1 MKMKHVLFA
10 LALPALALLT
20 SCDGGSDP
28 DAAPK
33 PTLSFQTGAGF
44 TFADAQAGVDDILKI
59 GVIAKSNDSK
69 LSKITINLSTNGG
82 TPGIIFDTTVNANSA
97 NFTYNYKVQGGVAD
111 ILKLTVIANDAN
123 GTTAEQSLSI
133 EITPATVAIGLQQNQ
148 QVYNLQSPAGY
159 NGAYD
164 LTKSAGK
171 FTADKPTEKDI
182 IDGTPSSAV
191 FSKSW
196 TTGNGSKFVKVSAN
210 DYNLATS
217 SSFIY
222 NLWKTNAANAAS
234 TVTDIKMGDVIL
246 VKSGQSVP
254 FGLYIIKVTE
264 VKETA
269 SDNLDYIKFE
279 YKGDI

>member
-1 MKMKHVLFA
+1 MKHLLFA
-10 LALPALALLT
+10 LALPAMVFLT
-20 SCDGGSDP
+20 ACGGDSTD

-33 PTLSFQTGAGF
+33 PTLSFQTGSGF
-44 TFADAQAGVDDILKI
+44 TFQDVQAGVDDILKI

-69 LSKITINLSTNGG
+69 LSKVTISMSTNGG
-82 TPGIIFDTTVNANSA
+82 TPGIIFDTTINANSA
-97 NFTYNYKVQGGVAD
+97 TFNYNYKVQGGVAD
-111 ILKLTVIANDAN
+111 MLKLTVTANDAN
-123 GTTAEQSLSI
+123 GTSAEQSLNI

-148 QVYNLQSPAGY
+148 TVYNLQSPAGY

-171 FTADKPTEKDI
+171 FSADKPTEKDI
-182 IDGTPSSAV
+182 VDGTPASAV

-196 TTGNGSKFVKVSAN
+196 GTLNGSKFVKITAN

-222 NLWKTNAANAAS
+222 NLWKTNAANAAA
-234 TVTDIKMGDVIL
+234 TVTDIKKDDIIL

-254 FGLYIIKVTE
+254 FGLYIIKITE
-264 VKETA
+264 VRETTA
-269 SDNLDYIKFE
+269 DNLDYIKFE

>member
-1 MKMKHVLFA
+1 MKHVLFA
-10 LALPALALLT
+10 LAIPALAFLT

-33 PTLSFQTGAGF
+33 PTLSFQTGGSF
-44 TFADAQAGVDDILKI
+44 TYTDAQAGVDDILKI

-69 LSKITINLSTNGG
+69 ISKVSIKLSTNGG
-82 TPGIIFDTTVNANSA
+82 TDGVIFDTTINANSA
-97 NFTYNYKVQGGVAD
+97 TFTYNYKVQGSVAD
-111 ILKLTVIANDAN
+111 ILKMTVVASDAN
-123 GTTAEQSLSI
+123 GTTAEQSLNI

-148 QVYNLQSPAGY
+148 IVYNLQSPAGY

-164 LTKSAGK
+164 LTKSAAK
-171 FTADKPTEKDI
+171 YTADKPTEKDI
-182 IDGTPSSAV
+182 IDGTPVSAV
-191 FSKSW
+191 FNKTW
-196 TTGNGSKFVKVSAN
+196 TTVNGSKFVKVTAN
-210 DYNLATS
+210 DYNLSTS

-222 NLWKTNAANAAS
+222 NLWKTNAATATS
-234 TVTDIKMGDVIL
+234 TVTDIKLGDVIL

-264 VKETA
+264 VKETTT
-269 SDNLDYIKFE
+269 DNLDYIKFE

>member
-1 MKMKHVLFA
+1 MKILHVLFA
-10 LALPALALLT
+10 LAIPALAFLS
-20 SCDGGSDP
+20 SCGGGSDP

-33 PTLSFQTGAGF
+33 PTLSFQTGSGF
-44 TFADAQAGVDDILKI
+44 TFDDAQAGVDDILKI

-69 LSKITINLSTNGG
+69 LNKVTINLSTNGG
-82 TPGIIFDTTVNANSA
+82 TPGVIFDTTVNANGA
-97 NFTYNYKVQGGVAD
+97 TFTYNFKVQGSVTD
-111 ILKLTVIANDAN
+111 VLKLTVTASDAN

-148 QVYNLQSPAGY
+148 YIYNLQSPAGY

-164 LTKSAGK
+164 LTKSSAK
-171 FTADKPTEKDI
+171 YSNDNRTEKDI

-210 DYNLATS
+210 DYNLSTS
-217 SSFIY
+217 STFIY
-222 NLWKTNAANAAS
+222 NLWKTNAANATA
-234 TVTDIKMGDVIL
+234 TATDLKLGDVIL

-254 FGLYIIKVTE
+254 FGLYIVKITE
-264 VKETA
+264 VKETTT
-269 SDNLDYIKFE
+269 DNLDYIRFE

>member
-10 LALPALALLT
+10 LAIPALAFLS
-20 SCDGGSDP
+20 SCGGGSDP

-59 GVIAKSNDSK
+59 GIIAKSNDSK
-69 LSKITINLSTNGG
+69 LSKVTINLSTNGG
-82 TPGIIFDTTVNANSA
+82 TPGVIFDTTVNANGA
-97 NFTYNYKVQGGVAD
+97 TFTYNYKVQGSVAD
-111 ILKLTVIANDAN
+111 VLKLTVTANDAN
-123 GTTAEQSLSI
+123 GTSAEQSLSI

-171 FTADKPTEKDI
+171 FSADKPSEKDI

-222 NLWKTNAANAAS
+222 NLWKTNAANASA
-234 TVTDIKMGDVIL
+234 TVTDIKLGDVIL

-264 VKETA
+264 VKETTT
-269 SDNLDYIKFE
+269 DNLDYIKFE

>member
-10 LALPALALLT
+10 LAIPALAFLS
-20 SCDGGSDP
+20 SCGGDSDP

-33 PTLSFQTGAGF
+33 PTLSFQTGSGF
-44 TFADAQAGVDDILKI
+44 TFDDAQAGVDDILKI

-69 LSKITINLSTNGG
+69 LNKVTINLSTNGG
-82 TPGIIFDTTVNANSA
+82 TPGVIFDTTVNANGA
-97 NFTYNYKVQGGVAD
+97 TFTYNFKVQGSVTD
-111 ILKLTVIANDAN
+111 VLKLTVTASDAN

-148 QVYNLQSPAGY
+148 YIYNLQSPAGY

-164 LTKSAGK
+164 LTKSSAK
-171 FTADKPTEKDI
+171 YSNDNRTEKDI

-210 DYNLATS
+210 DYNLSTS
-217 SSFIY
+217 STFIY
-222 NLWKTNAANAAS
+222 NLWKTNAANATA
-234 TVTDIKMGDVIL
+234 TATDLKLGDVIL

-254 FGLYIIKVTE
+254 FGLYIIKITE
-264 VKETA
+264 VKETTT
-269 SDNLDYIKFE
+269 DNLDYIRFE

>member
-1 MKMKHVLFA
+1 MKHVLFA
-10 LALPALALLT
+10 LAIPALAFLS
-20 SCDGGSDP
+20 SCGGGSDP

-33 PTLSFQTGAGF
+33 PTLSFQTGSGF
-44 TFADAQAGVDDILKI
+44 TFDDAQAGVDDILKI

-69 LSKITINLSTNGG
+69 LNKVTINLSTNGG
-82 TPGIIFDTTVNANSA
+82 TPGVIFDTTVNANGA
-97 NFTYNYKVQGGVAD
+97 TFTYNFKVQGSVTD
-111 ILKLTVIANDAN
+111 VLKLTVTASDAN

-148 QVYNLQSPAGY
+148 YIYNLQSPAGY

-164 LTKSAGK
+164 LTKSSAK
-171 FTADKPTEKDI
+171 YSNDNRTEKDI

-210 DYNLATS
+210 DYNLSTS
-217 SSFIY
+217 STFIY
-222 NLWKTNAANAAS
+222 NLWKTNAANATA
-234 TVTDIKMGDVIL
+234 TATDLKLGDVIL

-254 FGLYIIKVTE
+254 FGLYIVKITE
-264 VKETA
+264 VKETTT
-269 SDNLDYIKFE
+269 DNLDYIRFE

>member
-10 LALPALALLT
+10 LAIPALAFLS
-20 SCDGGSDP
+20 SCGGGSDP

-33 PTLSFQTGAGF
+33 PTLSFQTGSGF
-44 TFADAQAGVDDILKI
+44 TFDDAQAGVDDILKI

-69 LSKITINLSTNGG
+69 LNKVTINLSTNGG
-82 TPGIIFDTTVNANSA
+82 TPGVIFDTTVNANGA
-97 NFTYNYKVQGGVAD
+97 TFTYNFKVQGSVTD
-111 ILKLTVIANDAN
+111 VLKLTVTASDAN

-148 QVYNLQSPAGY
+148 YIYNLQSPAGY

-164 LTKSAGK
+164 LTKSSAK
-171 FTADKPTEKDI
+171 YSNDNRTEKDI

-210 DYNLATS
+210 DYNLSTS
-217 SSFIY
+217 STFIY
-222 NLWKTNAANAAS
+222 NLWKTNAANATA
-234 TVTDIKMGDVIL
+234 TATDLKLGDVIL

-254 FGLYIIKVTE
+254 FGLYIVKITE
-264 VKETA
+264 VKETTT
-269 SDNLDYIKFE
+269 DNLDYIRFE

>member
-10 LALPALALLT
+10 LAIPALAFLS
-20 SCDGGSDP
+20 SCGGGSDP

-33 PTLSFQTGAGF
+33 PTLSFQTGSGF
-44 TFADAQAGVDDILKI
+44 TFDDAQAGVDDILKI

-69 LSKITINLSTNGG
+69 LNKVTINLSTNGG
-82 TPGIIFDTTVNANSA
+82 TPGVIFDTTVNANGA
-97 NFTYNYKVQGGVAD
+97 TFTYNFKVQGSVTD
-111 ILKLTVIANDAN
+111 VLKLTVTASDAN

-148 QVYNLQSPAGY
+148 YIYNLQSPAGY

-164 LTKSAGK
+164 LTKSSAK
-171 FTADKPTEKDI
+171 YSNDNRTEKDI

-210 DYNLATS
+210 DYNLSTS
-217 SSFIY
+217 STFIY
-222 NLWKTNAANAAS
+222 NLWKTNAANATA
-234 TVTDIKMGDVIL
+234 TATDLKLGDVIL

-254 FGLYIIKVTE
+254 FGLYIIKITE
-264 VKETA
+264 VKETTT
-269 SDNLDYIKFE
+269 DNLDYIRFE

>member
-10 LALPALALLT
+10 LAIPALAFLS
-20 SCDGGSDP
+20 SCGGGSDP

-33 PTLSFQTGAGF
+33 PTLSFQTGSGF
-44 TFADAQAGVDDILKI
+44 TFDDAQAGVDDILKI

-69 LSKITINLSTNGG
+69 LNKVTINLSTNGG
-82 TPGIIFDTTVNANSA
+82 TPGVIFDTTVNANGA
-97 NFTYNYKVQGGVAD
+97 TFTYNFKVQGSVTD
-111 ILKLTVIANDAN
+111 VLKLTVTASDAN

-148 QVYNLQSPAGY
+148 YIYNLQSPAGY

-164 LTKSAGK
+164 LTKSSAK
-171 FTADKPTEKDI
+171 YSNDNRTEKDI

-196 TTGNGSKFVKVSAN
+196 TTGNGSK
-210 DYNLATS
+210 
-217 SSFIY
+217 Y
-222 NLWKTNAANAAS
+222 NLWKTNAANATA
-234 TVTDIKMGDVIL
+234 TATDLKLGDVIL

-254 FGLYIIKVTE
+254 FGLYIIKITE
-264 VKETA
+264 VKETTT
-269 SDNLDYIKFE
+269 DNLDYIRFE

>member
-10 LALPALALLT
+10 LAIPALAFLS
-20 SCDGGSDP
+20 SCGGGSDP

-33 PTLSFQTGAGF
+33 PTLSFQTGSGF

-69 LSKITINLSTNGG
+69 LNKVTINLSTNGG
-82 TPGIIFDTTVNANSA
+82 TPGVIFDTTVNANGA
-97 NFTYNYKVQGGVAD
+97 TFTYNFKVQGSVTD
-111 ILKLTVIANDAN
+111 VLKLTVTASDAN

-148 QVYNLQSPAGY
+148 YIYNLQSPAGY

-164 LTKSAGK
+164 LTKSLAK
-171 FTADKPTEKDI
+171 YSNDNRTEKDI

-210 DYNLATS
+210 DYNLSTS
-217 SSFIY
+217 STFIY
-222 NLWKTNAANAAS
+222 NLWKTNAANATA
-234 TVTDIKMGDVIL
+234 TATDLKLGDVIL

-254 FGLYIIKVTE
+254 FGLYIIKITE
-264 VKETA
+264 VKETTT
-269 SDNLDYIKFE
+269 DNLDYIRFE